1 MQQVLHGAP
10 LQKNMEMLQCCEQ
23 ALERQASNPAAAR
36 CLQLVGH
43 ANDRVMQSFL
53 SNPEG
58 LAAVSHDV
66 RRHNAAFGRKHLI
79 AALFSALGG
88 LQLRRQQAEQIALA
102 FHQFQADSREL
113 HRQRMACLAALQQVG
128 SSISNR
134 LLQVAFVAHCCCHCR
149 ARIRHGDLRPCIV
162 SDTMANQGKPCAGE
176 CVWPSQLRQP
186 CNPSRPS
193 GTRGEA
199 AAVEVPG
206 AQELHSAVCCHL
218 GPPGT

>member
-1 MQQVLHGAP
+1 MQQVLHSAL

-23 ALERQASNPAAAR
+23 ALERQASNPAAAQ

-102 FHQFQADSREL
+102 FHQFQGDGREL

-128 SSISNR
+128 SSISTVCFR
-134 LLQVAFVAHCCCHCR
+134 WPLLH
-149 ARIRHGDLRPCIV
+149 I
-162 SDTMANQGKPCAGE
+162 
-176 CVWPSQLRQP
+176 
-186 CNPSRPS
+186 
-193 GTRGEA
+193 
-199 AAVEVPG
+199 AAVTAG
-206 AQELHSAVCCHL
+206 Q
-218 GPPGT
+218 G